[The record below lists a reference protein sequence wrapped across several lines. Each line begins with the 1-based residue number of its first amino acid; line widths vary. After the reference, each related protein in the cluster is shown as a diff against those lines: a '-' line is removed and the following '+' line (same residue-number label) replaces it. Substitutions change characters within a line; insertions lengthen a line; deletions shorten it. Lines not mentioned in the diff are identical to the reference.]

1 MLLEKGLGPRWLH
14 NFFEAHHWGQG
25 NGRTMVIMNDERQFR
40 QQKLY
45 EALEEVG
52 EHAEVRSVAEVTV
65 KDLLLCGRVVV
76 DSPAL
81 KALLERTS

>member
-1 MLLEKGLGPRWLH
+1 
-14 NFFEAHHWGQG
+14 
-25 NGRTMVIMNDERQFR
+25 MVIMNDERQFR